1 MQNPTP
7 RHCSLCGTSMQL
19 RFLEGRNR
27 LACTVC
33 GDIAYQ
39 NPSPAAGVL
48 FVKENKLLLVKR
60 SEEPKKGY
68 WALPAGFQ
76 EIDESPE
83 EAARREMH
91 EETGLTVGHL
101 ELFDLVYNDIN
112 IFKPVNMA
120 VFLAREAIGTL
131 SAGDDV
137 CEAAFFPLNKLPYKI
152 AFAQIDQYLQRL
164 QLTPHIN

>member
-1 MQNPTP
+1 MQNSTP

-19 RFLEGRNR
+19 RFLEGRDR
-27 LACTVC
+27 LACGAC

-48 FVKENKLLLVKR
+48 LVKENKLLLVKR

-83 EAARREMH
+83 EAARREIH

-101 ELFDLVYNDIN
+101 ELFDLVYNDFN
-112 IFKPVNMA
+112 RLKPVNMA
-120 VFLAREAIGTL
+120 VFLAREAVGAL

-137 CEAAFFPLNKLPYKI
+137 YEAAFFPLNRLPYNI
-152 AFAQIDQYLQRL
+152 AFSQIDQYVQRL
-164 QLTPHIN
+164 QLTSYIN

>member
-1 MQNPTP
+1 MKNPRP
-7 RHCSLCGTSMQL
+7 QHCSLCGIAMHI

-27 LACTVC
+27 LVCDVC
-33 GDIAYQ
+33 GNIAYQ

-48 FVKENKLLLVKR
+48 LVKENKLLLVKR

-101 ELFDLVYNDIN
+101 ELFDLVYNDVN
-112 IFKPVNMA
+112 MLKPVNMA
-120 VFLAREAIGTL
+120 VFLAREAAGTL

-137 CEAAFFPLNKLPYKI
+137 CEAAFFPLSRLPNKI
-152 AFAQIDQYLQRL
+152 AFSQIDRYAQRL
-164 QLTPHIN
+164 QPARI